1 VNSLVEALS
10 SDTAPWWAVPLSMI
24 LGILLGVFA
33 VRRGRSA
40 STPEPARTTTSDPQ
54 ARATYVRF
62 LAAADRAHNSIVEVD
77 HAVLAEADLEESLE
91 SDDPQLKALARS
103 IVEMDSIAN
112 ELRIC
117 SPGPVVDATVALFGF
132 VTDSTI
138 DGVTDQDSF
147 RIRYN
152 DKKSALI
159 GAIRES
165 LGEQPLTPA
174 R

>member
-1 VNSLVEALS
+1 MNSLVEALS

-24 LGILLGVFA
+24 VGILLGVFA
-33 VRRGRSA
+33 VRRGRS
-40 STPEPARTTTSDPQ
+40 SPTPEPARAIASDPQ
-54 ARATYVRF
+54 ARSTYVRF

-91 SDDPQLKALARS
+91 SDDPKLKALARS
-103 IVEMDSIAN
+103 IVEMDAMAN

-117 SPGPVVDATVALFGF
+117 APGPVVGATVALFGF

-138 DGVTDQDSF
+138 DGVTDQDAF
-147 RIRYN
+147 RTRYN
-152 DKKSALI
+152 DKKAALI